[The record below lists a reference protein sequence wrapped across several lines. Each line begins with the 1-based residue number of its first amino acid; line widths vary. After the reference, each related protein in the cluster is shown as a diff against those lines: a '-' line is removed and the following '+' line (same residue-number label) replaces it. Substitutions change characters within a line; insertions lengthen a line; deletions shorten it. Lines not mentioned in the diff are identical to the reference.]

1 MLEISE
7 SRIII
12 DAGPDFR
19 QQMLKNDVRTLDAIL
34 ITHGHKDHVGG
45 LDDVRAFNYL
55 AQKAMPVYAGMFA
68 FPDLKREFH
77 YAFEEDKY
85 PGAPS
90 IELVEITGDQFNINE
105 INITPIRAKHYK
117 NEVFG
122 FRIGDLTYITDTNE
136 IPDTELE
143 KIKDSKIVILNALR
157 KEKHY
162 SHFNL
167 DEAIKVIEQLNP
179 EQAYFTHIS
188 HLMGLHK
195 EVEKDLPRNI
205 KLAYDGLEIQ
215 V

>member
-1 MLEISE
+1 MIESSE

-19 QQMLKNDVRTLDAIL
+19 YQMLKNDVRTLDAIL

-55 AQKAMPVYAGMFA
+55 SKKAMSVYAGKFA

-77 YAFEEDKY
+77 YAFEEDRY

-90 IELVEITGDQFNINE
+90 IELVEIRGDQFNINE

-122 FRIGDLTYITDTNE
+122 FRIGDLTYITDANE
-136 IPDTELE
+136 ISDSELE
-143 KIKDSKIVILNALR
+143 KIKGSKIVILNALR

-162 SHFNL
+162 SHLPFN
-167 DEAIKVIEQLNP
+167 
-179 EQAYFTHIS
+179 
-188 HLMGLHK
+188 
-195 EVEKDLPRNI
+195 
-205 KLAYDGLEIQ
+205 
-215 V
+215 